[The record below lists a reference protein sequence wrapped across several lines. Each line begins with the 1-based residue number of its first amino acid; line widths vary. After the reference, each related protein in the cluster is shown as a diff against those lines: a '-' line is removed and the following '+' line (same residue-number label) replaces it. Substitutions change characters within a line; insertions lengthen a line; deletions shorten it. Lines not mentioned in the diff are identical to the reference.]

1 MKSSPFLQKT
11 NVYIF
16 INVKDDEYQKFIIGS
31 EAKSETFCVTNT
43 TITLIP
49 EIIPGAENIF
59 TRWYI
64 SNGHLSVTK
73 CKLNN
78 NMVII

>member
-16 INVKDDEYQKFIIGS
+16 INVKDNEYQKFIIGS

-49 EIIPGAENIF
+49 EIIPGAE
-59 TRWYI
+59 I
-64 SNGHLSVTK
+64 SLQDGTFQTDTCLS
-73 CKLNN
+73 LN
-78 NMVII
+78 VS